1 MSDSLRERAERRV
14 DIKIKFYRNLKAYVI
29 VNAVLAIINWL
40 CTPEFWWV
48 MFPVF
53 FWGIGVLVD
62 FLKAYI
68 LVDNWD
74 SEDFLVDNWDSEDF
88 RERKIEEEM
97 MKLRN

>member
-14 DIKIKFYRNLKAYVI
+14 DGKIKFYRNLKAYVI

-74 SEDFLVDNWDSEDF
+74 SEDF

>member
-74 SEDFLVDNWDSEDF
+74 SEDF

>member
-14 DIKIKFYRNLKAYVI
+14 DGKIKFYRNLKAYVI
-29 VNAVLAIINWL
+29 VNAILAIINWL

-62 FLKAYI
+62 FLKAY
-68 LVDNWD
+68 V
-74 SEDFLVDNWDSEDF
+74 LVDNWDSEDF

>member
-1 MSDSLRERAERRV
+1 
-14 DIKIKFYRNLKAYVI
+14 
-29 VNAVLAIINWL
+29 
-40 CTPEFWWV
+40 

-62 FLKAYI
+62 FLKVYI

-74 SEDFLVDNWDSEDF
+74 SEDF
-88 RERKIEEEM
+88 RECKIKEEM

>member
-29 VNAVLAIINWL
+29 VNAILAIINWL

-62 FLKAYI
+62 FLKAY
-68 LVDNWD
+68 V
-74 SEDFLVDNWDSEDF
+74 LVDNWDSEDF

>member
-14 DIKIKFYRNLKAYVI
+14 DRKIKFYRNLKAYVI
-29 VNAVLAIINWL
+29 VNVILAIINWL

-48 MFPVF
+48 MFPLF

-62 FLKAYI
+62 FLKAY
-68 LVDNWD
+68 V
-74 SEDFLVDNWDSEDF
+74 LVDNWDSEDF

>member
-1 MSDSLRERAERRV
+1 MSDSLRER
-14 DIKIKFYRNLKAYVI
+14 IKFYRNLKAYVI
-29 VNAVLAIINWL
+29 VNAILAIINWL

-48 MFPVF
+48 MFPLF

-62 FLKAYI
+62 FLKAY
-68 LVDNWD
+68 V
-74 SEDFLVDNWDSEDF
+74 LVDNWDSEDF

>member
-14 DIKIKFYRNLKAYVI
+14 DGKIKFYRNLKAYVI
-29 VNAVLAIINWL
+29 VNALLAIINLL

-48 MFPVF
+48 LFPVF
-53 FWGIGVLVD
+53 FWGIGVLID
-62 FLKAYI
+62 FLKAY
-68 LVDNWD
+68 V
-74 SEDFLVDNWDSEDF
+74 LVDNWDSEDF

>member
-29 VNAVLAIINWL
+29 VNAVLVIINWL

-48 MFPVF
+48 MFPLF

-62 FLKAYI
+62 FLKAYVLI
-68 LVDNWD
+68 
-74 SEDFLVDNWDSEDF
+74 DNWDSEDF

>member
-1 MSDSLRERAERRV
+1 MMSDSLRERAERRV

-29 VNAVLAIINWL
+29 VNTLLAIINWL

-48 MFPVF
+48 LFPVF
-53 FWGIGVLVD
+53 FWGIGVFID
-62 FLKAYI
+62 FLKAYVLI
-68 LVDNWD
+68 DNWD
-74 SEDFLVDNWDSEDF
+74 SEEF

>member
-14 DIKIKFYRNLKAYVI
+14 DIKIKSYRNLKAYVI

-74 SEDFLVDNWDSEDF
+74 SEDF

>member
-1 MSDSLRERAERRV
+1 MKEQKEES
-14 DIKIKFYRNLKAYVI
+14 IIKFYRNLKAYVI
-29 VNAVLAIINWL
+29 VNAILAIINWL

-62 FLKAYI
+62 FLKAY
-68 LVDNWD
+68 V
-74 SEDFLVDNWDSEDF
+74 LVDNWDSEDF

>member
-29 VNAVLAIINWL
+29 VNAVLVIINWL

-48 MFPVF
+48 MFPLF

-62 FLKAYI
+62 FLKAY
-68 LVDNWD
+68 V
-74 SEDFLVDNWDSEDF
+74 LVDNWDSEDF

>member
-14 DIKIKFYRNLKAYVI
+14 DRKIKFYRNLKAYVI
-29 VNAVLAIINWL
+29 VNAILAIINWL

-48 MFPVF
+48 MF
-53 FWGIGVLVD
+53 GVLVD
-62 FLKAYI
+62 FLKAY
-68 LVDNWD
+68 V
-74 SEDFLVDNWDSEDF
+74 LVDNWDSEDF